1 MGSILSY
8 SLYSSIILAMLYL
21 AYKWMMA
28 GENQHRFNRFALW
41 SIYVLSL
48 TALPLTAFLM
58 SAIQP
63 STPQPA
69 MIEVGDI
76 GVALAA
82 DDMEAAQPFF
92 MTAIL
97 YVYFGGM
104 LLVGLHTVWTLSRL
118 ICLISRSRI
127 VEDGRYKVLV
137 SSDSSIAPFSWWR
150 FVVMSA
156 KDWEESGCMIRTHE
170 FRHLA
175 LHHWA
180 DLLFAQLVA
189 IFQWYN
195 PAAWLMR
202 EELKTVHEYQADSAV
217 LASGIAPRDY
227 QMLLIKKAVGARF
240 PSLANSLNHSKL
252 KKRITMMYKS
262 NPSASR
268 RLRGLAML
276 PAFAVALAVTDID
289 AVASVLSDISMSEI
303 NVNVIDEDKISEN
316 ASENQNDVSQM
327 IAIASE
333 SDISDSDNIVA
344 VADESV
350 SGTSAETVNS
360 DMVEEFASRPAT
372 AVETAPAPDGDSNK
386 TFTTVEIKPEFPDGG
401 DKGLLEYISKNIRYP
416 EAAMKNNIQGRVVLQ
431 FVIKADGSIG
441 EGKVLRSKGPELDAE
456 AIRVIKSL
464 PKFIPGK
471 VAGKPVN
478 VWYTIPVSF
487 KLTDDGKKEETSAAP
502 GATSRT
508 LSQTIS
514 IKNDAG
520 EKNCTIVVNGSSV
533 DENQIKIYINGKL
546 YEGDLNKIKPD
557 EIKSITID
565 KKSDPDGKAVMY
577 IELNK

>member
-227 QMLLIKKAVGARF
+227 QMLLIKK
-240 PSLANSLNHSKL
+240 
-252 KKRITMMYKS
+252 
-262 NPSASR
+262 
-268 RLRGLAML
+268 
-276 PAFAVALAVTDID
+276 
-289 AVASVLSDISMSEI
+289 
-303 NVNVIDEDKISEN
+303 
-316 ASENQNDVSQM
+316 
-327 IAIASE
+327 
-333 SDISDSDNIVA
+333 
-344 VADESV
+344 
-350 SGTSAETVNS
+350 
-360 DMVEEFASRPAT
+360 
-372 AVETAPAPDGDSNK
+372 
-386 TFTTVEIKPEFPDGG
+386 
-401 DKGLLEYISKNIRYP
+401 
-416 EAAMKNNIQGRVVLQ
+416 GRCGHL
-431 FVIKADGSIG
+431 G
-441 EGKVLRSKGPELDAE
+441 
-456 AIRVIKSL
+456 
-464 PKFIPGK
+464 
-471 VAGKPVN
+471 
-478 VWYTIPVSF
+478 
-487 KLTDDGKKEETSAAP
+487 
-502 GATSRT
+502 
-508 LSQTIS
+508 
-514 IKNDAG
+514 
-520 EKNCTIVVNGSSV
+520 
-533 DENQIKIYINGKL
+533 
-546 YEGDLNKIKPD
+546 
-557 EIKSITID
+557 
-565 KKSDPDGKAVMY
+565 
-577 IELNK
+577 